1 MEGIRAELQ
10 KQFDM
15 VRQEKT
21 RDYGGWKAFYR
32 K

>member
-1 MEGIRAELQ
+1 MEEIRAELQ
-10 KQFDM
+10 IQFDM